1 MTMEEALSRLG
12 PDWTITVDYSGIRF
26 THASDWEREIPHDG
40 SIAWALEGF
49 FEDYAEDISD
59 LFSRT

>member
-1 MTMEEALSRLG
+1 
-12 PDWTITVDYSGIRF
+12 VDYSGIRF

-40 SIAWALEGF
+40 SIAWALESF